1 MDKLFT
7 AKEYERMRLE
17 MGIPVADSIADIKNK
32 DGDSLIEVVEELP
45 ATPSLFLISAMLSAT
60 GILKIKMEIV

>member
-32 DGDSLIEVVEELP
+32 DGDSLIQVVEELP
-45 ATPSLFLISAMLSAT
+45 ATPVDGVIYLVR
-60 GILKIKMEIV
+60 EV

>member
-17 MGIPVADSIADIKNK
+17 MGIPVTDSIADIKNR
-32 DGDSLIEVVEELP
+32 DGDSLIQVVEELP
-45 ATPSLFLISAMLSAT
+45 ATPVDGVIYLVR
-60 GILKIKMEIV
+60 EV

>member
-7 AKEYERMRLE
+7 AKEYERMREE

-32 DGDSLIEVVEELP
+32 DGDSLIQVVEELP
-45 ATPSLFLISAMLSAT
+45 ATPVDGVIYLVR
-60 GILKIKMEIV
+60 EV